1 VVLFEGVTIQ
11 NSNIGDHTYVQKNAM
26 INNADV
32 GAFCSIAGGVCLGLP
47 QHDICSVSS
56 HPAFYLKDTPLAKT
70 YSSKNYFWPSTRTK
84 IGSDVWIGQNALIM
98 SGVNIGVGAVIGAG
112 AVVTRD
118 VENYEVVAGVPA
130 KHIRYRFG
138 EEKRNALIKTKWWEM
153 SDKWYEDNA
162 ALFLDTDKLIHEF
175 SRRP

>member
-1 VVLFEGVTIQ
+1 
-11 NSNIGDHTYVQKNAM
+11 
-26 INNADV
+26 
-32 GAFCSIAGGVCLGLP
+32 
-47 QHDICSVSS
+47 
-56 HPAFYLKDTPLAKT
+56 
-70 YSSKNYFWPSTRTK
+70 
-84 IGSDVWIGQNALIM
+84 M